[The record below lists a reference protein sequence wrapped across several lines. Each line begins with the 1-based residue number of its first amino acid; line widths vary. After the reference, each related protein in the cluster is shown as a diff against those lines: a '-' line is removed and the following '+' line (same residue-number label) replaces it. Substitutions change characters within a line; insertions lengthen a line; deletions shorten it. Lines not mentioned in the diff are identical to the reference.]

1 MAILVFAIVILL
13 VGVILITQAKGK
25 EEKSGTGLKMGGF
38 ICMAVAVVLVIL
50 SMVKT
55 VPTGHTGV
63 VVSFGKVKDYT
74 YEAGVHFDA
83 PWVKVVKMDNRT
95 QKETINLICFSSD
108 IQEVSVTYTLN
119 YQINKENAQTIYRTI
134 GTDYFNLVVSPKI
147 SEAVKD
153 VFAKYNA
160 ESLIESRA
168 SVSKQIQDILINEVS
183 VYNIEVVSASIENI
197 DFTDSFTNAVE
208 EKQVAEQNKLKA
220 QTEQEQK
227 NLEAQ
232 AEAER
237 KVIAAQADSD
247 TAIIAAQ
254 ADAEVA
260 KIAADSAEYQGQKD
274 AAIMSNLGEMLSK
287 YPDLIEYYYTQNW
300 NGELPDTYVSDGTLP
315 VLNLN

>member
-1 MAILVFAIVILL
+1 MALLVVAIIILL
-13 VGVILITQAKGK
+13 VGVILAAQSKGK
-25 EEKSGTGLKMGGF
+25 EEKSKGAFKIVGF
-38 ICMAVAVVLVIL
+38 VCIFLAVGFVIL

-63 VVSFGKVKDYT
+63 VVSFGKVKNYT

-83 PWVKVVKMDNRT
+83 PWVQVVKMDNRT
-95 QKETINLICFSSD
+95 QKETIQLMCFSSD

-168 SVSKQIQDILINEVS
+168 SVSKQIQDILVEEVS

-227 NLEAQ
+227 NLEAA

-300 NGELPDTYVSDGTLP
+300 NGELPDTYVSDETLP

>member
-1 MAILVFAIVILL
+1 MALFVIAIIILL
-13 VGVILITQAKGK
+13 VGVIMFTQGRGKDEKGK
-25 EEKSGTGLKMGGF
+25 GALKLAGI
-38 ICMAVAVVLVIL
+38 ICVLVAVFFTVL
-50 SMVKT
+50 SMIKT

-63 VVSFGKVKDYT
+63 VVTFGEVQDYT
-74 YEAGVHFDA
+74 YEAGVHFNA
-83 PWVKVVKMDNRT
+83 PWVNVVKMDNRT
-95 QKETINLICFSSD
+95 QKETIELMCFSSD

-153 VFAKYNA
+153 VFAKYSA

-168 SVSKQIQDILINEVS
+168 SVSKQIQDILITEVS
-183 VYNIEVVSASIENI
+183 VYNIEIVSASIENI

-227 NLEAQ
+227 NIEAA

-300 NGELPDTYVSDGTLP
+300 NGELPDTYVSNDTLP

>member
-1 MAILVFAIVILL
+1 MALLMIAIIILL
-13 VGVILITQAKGK
+13 IGVIMVVQSKK
-25 EEKSGTGLKMGGF
+25 KVEKAQGVIKTAGF
-38 ICMAVAVVLVIL
+38 ICIVVAAVFVVL
-50 SMVKT
+50 SMIKT

-63 VVSFGKVKDYT
+63 VVTFGEVQDYT
-74 YEAGVHFDA
+74 YEAGVHFNA
-83 PWVKVVKMDNRT
+83 PWVTVVKMDNRT
-95 QKETINLICFSSD
+95 QKETIELMCFSSD
-108 IQEVSVTYTLN
+108 IQEVSVTYTVN

-134 GTDYFNLVVSPKI
+134 GTEYFDIVVSPKI

-153 VFAKYNA
+153 VFAKYSA

-168 SVSKQIQDILINEVS
+168 SVSKQIQDILIEAVS
-183 VYNIEVVSASIENI
+183 EYNIEIVSASIENI

-227 NLEAQ
+227 TLEAA

-274 AAIMSNLGEMLSK
+274 AAIMSNLGEMLLK
-287 YPDLIEYYYTQNW
+287 YPELIDYYYTQNW
-300 NGELPDTYVSDGTLP
+300 NGELPDTYVSNDTLP

>member
-1 MAILVFAIVILL
+1 MALFIIAIIVLL
-13 VGVILITQAKGK
+13 VGIILMAQAKGGEDK
-25 EEKSGTGLKMGGF
+25 GKNALKFSGIVCVL
-38 ICMAVAVVLVIL
+38 VAVFFAVI

-63 VVSFGKVKDYT
+63 VVTFGKVQDYT
-74 YEAGVHFDA
+74 YEAGVHFNA
-83 PWVKVVKMDNRT
+83 PWVNVVKMDNRT
-95 QKETINLICFSSD
+95 QKETIGLMCFSSD

-153 VFAKYNA
+153 VFAKYSA

-168 SVSKQIQDILINEVS
+168 SVSKQIQDILVQEVS
-183 VYNIEVVSASIENI
+183 VYNIEIVSASIENI

-227 NLEAQ
+227 NLEAA

-274 AAIMSNLGEMLSK
+274 AAIMSNLGEMISR
-287 YPDLIEYYYTQNW
+287 YPGLVEYYYAQNW
-300 NGELPDTYVSDGTLP
+300 NGELPTTYVSDETLP
-315 VLNLN
+315 VMNIK

>member
-1 MAILVFAIVILL
+1 M
-13 VGVILITQAKGK
+13 
-25 EEKSGTGLKMGGF
+25 
-38 ICMAVAVVLVIL
+38 
-50 SMVKT
+50 
-55 VPTGHTGV
+55 
-63 VVSFGKVKDYT
+63 
-74 YEAGVHFDA
+74 
-83 PWVKVVKMDNRT
+83 
-95 QKETINLICFSSD
+95 CFSSD

-153 VFAKYNA
+153 VFAKYSA

-168 SVSKQIQDILINEVS
+168 SVSKQIQDILITEVS
-183 VYNIEVVSASIENI
+183 VYNIEIVSASIENI

-227 NLEAQ
+227 NIEAA

-300 NGELPDTYVSDGTLP
+300 NGELPDTYVSNDTLP

>member
-1 MAILVFAIVILL
+1 MALFIFAIIILL
-13 VGVILITQAKGK
+13 IGIVLFTQVKGK
-25 EEKSGTGLKMGGF
+25 EGNDRNGIKIG
-38 ICMAVAVVLVIL
+38 AVVCTALAAIFIVL
-50 SMVKT
+50 SMIKT

-63 VVSFGKVKDYT
+63 VVIFGKVQDYT
-74 YEAGVHFDA
+74 YEAGVHFNA
-83 PWVKVVKMDNRT
+83 PWVTVVKMDNRT
-95 QKETINLICFSSD
+95 QKETIELMCFSSD

-134 GTDYFNLVVSPKI
+134 GTNYFDLVVSPKI

-153 VFAKYNA
+153 VFAKYSA

-168 SVSKQIQDILINEVS
+168 SVSRQIQDILVTEVS
-183 VYNIEVVSASIENI
+183 VYNIEIVSASIENI

-227 NLEAQ
+227 NLEAA

-247 TAIIAAQ
+247 TAIIAAK

-274 AAIMSNLGEMLSK
+274 AAIMSNLGEMLSR
-287 YPDLIEYYYTQNW
+287 YPDLIDYYYTQNW

>member
-1 MAILVFAIVILL
+1 MVLLVIAIIILL
-13 VGVILITQAKGK
+13 IGVILIAQAKGK
-25 EEKSGTGLKMGGF
+25 EEKGKGAMKMAGTICVIVAIVFAGL
-38 ICMAVAVVLVIL
+38 
-50 SMVKT
+50 STVKS

-63 VVSFGKVKDYT
+63 VVTFGKVQDYT
-74 YEAGVHFDA
+74 YEAGVHFNA
-83 PWVKVVKMDNRT
+83 PWVTVVNMDNRT
-95 QKETINLICFSSD
+95 QKETIELMCFSSD
-108 IQEVSVTYTLN
+108 IQEVSVTYTVN

-134 GTDYFNLVVSPKI
+134 GTDYFDLVVSPKI

-153 VFAKYNA
+153 VFAKYSA

-168 SVSKQIQDILINEVS
+168 SVSKQIQEILIEAVS
-183 VYNIEVVSASIENI
+183 VYNIEIVSASIENI

-227 NLEAQ
+227 TIEAA

-274 AAIMSNLGEMLSK
+274 AAIMSNLGEMLTR
-287 YPDLIEYYYTQNW
+287 YPELIDYYYTQNW

>member
-1 MAILVFAIVILL
+1 MALFVIAIIILL
-13 VGVILITQAKGK
+13 VGVIMFTQGRSK
-25 EEKSGTGLKMGGF
+25 EEKGKGALKLAGI
-38 ICMAVAVVLVIL
+38 ICVLVAVFFTVL
-50 SMVKT
+50 SMIKT

-63 VVSFGKVKDYT
+63 VVTFGEVQDYT
-74 YEAGVHFDA
+74 YEAGVHFNA
-83 PWVKVVKMDNRT
+83 PWVNVVKMDNRT
-95 QKETINLICFSSD
+95 QKETIELMCFSSD

-153 VFAKYNA
+153 VFAKYSA

-168 SVSKQIQDILINEVS
+168 SVSKQIQDILITEVS
-183 VYNIEVVSASIENI
+183 VYNIEIVSASIENI

-227 NLEAQ
+227 NIEAA

-300 NGELPDTYVSDGTLP
+300 NGELPDTYVSNDTLP

>member
-1 MAILVFAIVILL
+1 MVLLVIAIIILL
-13 VGVILITQAKGK
+13 IGVILIAQAKGK
-25 EEKSGTGLKMGGF
+25 EEKGKSTMKMAGT
-38 ICMAVAVVLVIL
+38 ICVIVAVVFTGL
-50 SMVKT
+50 STVKT

-63 VVSFGKVKDYT
+63 VVTFGKVQDYT
-74 YEAGVHFDA
+74 YEAGVHFNA
-83 PWVKVVKMDNRT
+83 PWVTVVNMDNRT
-95 QKETINLICFSSD
+95 QKETIELMCFSSD
-108 IQEVSVTYTLN
+108 IQEVSVTYTVN

-134 GTDYFNLVVSPKI
+134 GTDYFDLVVSPKI

-153 VFAKYNA
+153 VFAKYSA

-168 SVSKQIQDILINEVS
+168 SVSKQIQEILIEAVS
-183 VYNIEVVSASIENI
+183 VYNIEIVSASIENI

-227 NLEAQ
+227 TIEAA

-274 AAIMSNLGEMLSK
+274 AAIMSNLGEMLTR
-287 YPDLIEYYYTQNW
+287 YPELIDYYYTQNW

>member
-1 MAILVFAIVILL
+1 MVLLILAIIILL
-13 VGVILITQAKGK
+13 VGVVLVSQSKGQENKNK
-25 EEKSGTGLKMGGF
+25 ETFKMAGF
-38 ICMAVAVVLVIL
+38 ICIFVAAAFVVL

-83 PWVKVVKMDNRT
+83 PWVQVVKMDNRT
-95 QKETINLICFSSD
+95 QKQTINLMCFSSD

-134 GTDYFNLVVSPKI
+134 GTDYFNLVVNPKI

-168 SVSKQIQDILINEVS
+168 SVSKQIQDILVKEVS

-274 AAIMSNLGEMLSK
+274 AAIMSNLGEMISK
-287 YPDLIEYYYTQNW
+287 YPGLVDYYYTQNW
-300 NGELPDTYVSDGTLP
+300 NGELPDTYVSDDSLP